1 MGKLDFLLAEDYIKP
16 RIYFQPK
23 QASSFKT
30 SYSHADTNQFEG
42 LEHLTQLLRSS
53 KGFILN
59 AFQIDYYQT
68 LPKLIARTLQENR
81 SHKKLYILG
90 PELSL
95 SILKRSSKTVYE
107 KHFQEFG
114 YINIEKDQ
122 QTLIS
127 QCLALLKEG
136 HILYILPEASVCWRP
151 ELLQQYENQFVPLC
165 STLLSQEAHVPIL
178 SSATTGESDKVTLHE
193 PSMPQ
198 QFIGDF
204 ESRIEQQSEA
214 IYTLLESPLSDY

>member
-1 MGKLDFLLAEDYIKP
+1 MGKLNFLLAEDYIKP

-23 QASSFKT
+23 QASSFKA
-30 SYSHADTNQFEG
+30 SYSKTDTNQFEG
-42 LEHLTQLLRSS
+42 LKHLTQLLRSS

-59 AFQIDYYQT
+59 AFQIDYYQA
-68 LPKLIARTLQENR
+68 LPKLIARMLQENR

-114 YINIEKDQ
+114 YINIEQDQ
-122 QTLIS
+122 QLVIS
-127 QCLALLKEG
+127 QCISLLKEG
-136 HILYILPEASVCWRP
+136 HILYILPEASICWRP
-151 ELLQQYENQFVPLC
+151 EPLQQFEDQLPPLC

-178 SSATTGESDKVTLHE
+178 SSATTIESDKVTLYE
-193 PSMPQ
+193 PNMPQ

>member
-1 MGKLDFLLAEDYIKP
+1 MGKLNFLLAEDYIKP
-16 RIYFQPK
+16 RIYFQK
-23 QASSFKT
+23 QTSSFKA
-30 SYSHADTNQFEG
+30 SYSNADVNEFEG
-42 LEHLTQLLRSS
+42 LEYLTQLLRSS

-107 KHFQEFG
+107 KQFQEFG
-114 YINIEKDQ
+114 YINIEQDQ
-122 QTLIS
+122 QKVTS
-127 QCLALLKEG
+127 QCISLLNEG
-136 HILYILPEASVCWRP
+136 HILYILPEASVCWQP
-151 ELLQQYENQFVPLC
+151 EPLQQFENQFIPLC
-165 STLLSQEAHVPIL
+165 STLLSQKAHVPIL

-193 PSMPQ
+193 PNMPQ

-204 ESRIEQQSEA
+204 ESRIAQQSEA
-214 IYTLLESPLSDY
+214 IYALLESPLSDY

>member
-1 MGKLDFLLAEDYIKP
+1 MGKLNFLLAEDYIKP
-16 RIYFQPK
+16 RIYFQAK
-23 QASSFKT
+23 QTSSFKA
-30 SYSHADTNQFEG
+30 SYSYADTNQFEG

-59 AFQIDYYQT
+59 AFQIDYYQA

-114 YINIEKDQ
+114 YINIEQDQ
-122 QTLIS
+122 QIVIS
-127 QCLALLKEG
+127 QCLSLLKEG
-136 HILYILPEASVCWRP
+136 HILYILPEASICWQP
-151 ELLQQYENQFVPLC
+151 EPLQQFENSFTPLC

-178 SSATTGESDKVTLHE
+178 SSATTEESDKVKLYE
-193 PSMPQ
+193 PNMPQ

-204 ESRIEQQSEA
+204 ESRIAQQSEA